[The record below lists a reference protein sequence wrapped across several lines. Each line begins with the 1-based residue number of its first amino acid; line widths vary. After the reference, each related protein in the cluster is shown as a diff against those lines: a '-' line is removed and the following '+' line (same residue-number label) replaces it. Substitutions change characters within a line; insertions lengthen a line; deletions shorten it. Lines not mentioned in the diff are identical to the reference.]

1 MQAWRASALIVF
13 LNGEQGR
20 KSRILLILTERKEG
34 DLVVTGQMAE
44 RDLTV
49 HECLRALAVENKV
62 QMKQT

>member
-1 MQAWRASALIVF
+1 MIVF

-49 HECLRALAVENKV
+49 RECLRALAVENKV